1 MCGHQFRRRANNQV
15 VLLAV
20 VTCAA
25 SFAFFTTSRAQ
36 SLLPR
41 GSEQPSFDCSKARTA
56 PARLICA
63 DGELARL
70 DGELGTA
77 FQNRKAQL
85 SPADASALVADE
97 LAWIRDRNASC
108 DLVGKNDAAID
119 VLATSKPCLANAIQQ
134 RIASLVQMQSA
145 SGAAPPTQQEPL
157 ALIPPSSAQP
167 ATKVG
172 DDQAAPTQH
181 HASHSEVDVLLRAI
195 GFALTGSDDA
205 DPNVIGNRANCVFA
219 IGNNVY
225 HLNNVQTDRLTL
237 QGWERKTAYGIQQW
251 VTVGLH
257 GDDVVFE
264 ETKEGAKD
272 DGSAFMSQL
281 RAQNPTWFES
291 HHYTYKEH
299 ELELH
304 TNDTD
309 RVKRAWDYIYSH
321 GCTGKR
327 SPF

>member
-25 SFAFFTTSRAQ
+25 SFAFLTPSQTQ
-36 SLLPR
+36 TLVPR

-145 SGAAPPTQQEPL
+145 SGAAPPTQQEPM
-157 ALIPPSSAQP
+157 ALIPPSTSQS
-167 ATKVG
+167 TIKVG
-172 DDQAAPTQH
+172 DNQAATQH
-181 HASHSEVDVLLRAI
+181 AAAHSEVDVFLRAV

-205 DPNVIGNRANCVFA
+205 DPKVIGDRANCVFA
-219 IGNNVY
+219 IGNKIF
-225 HLNNVQTDRLTL
+225 HLNNIHLDRVTIEE
-237 QGWERKTAYGIQQW
+237 WERKLGGYTDRYTK
-251 VTVGLH
+251 VELH
-257 GDDVVFE
+257 GDEIVLE
-264 ETKEGAKD
+264 ENTD
-272 DGSAFMSQL
+272 PPSDRSFCMSL
-281 RAQNPTWFES
+281 PEMCNP

-299 ELELH
+299 ALELR
-304 TNDTD
+304 TTDQD